1 MSQFVTIGKTRVNT
15 EYISKV
21 EELDDGTVRVFVD
34 SEPARIVSGDD
45 AKALLEAI
53 TPGRIVG
60 EPLRLGGMGAAGLP
74 DSAFAKPRTDD
85 APSEPTPDPS
95 PGSKGRAVPKAPA
108 PPAAPEAP
116 KAE

>member
-1 MSQFVTIGKTRVNT
+1 MSQFVMIGKTRVNT

-74 DSAFAKPRTDD
+74 ESAFARPKADD
-85 APSEPTPDPS
+85 APSEATQEPS
-95 PGSKGRAVPKAPA
+95 PASKGRAVPKAPS
-108 PPAAPEAP
+108 PPAVPEPP